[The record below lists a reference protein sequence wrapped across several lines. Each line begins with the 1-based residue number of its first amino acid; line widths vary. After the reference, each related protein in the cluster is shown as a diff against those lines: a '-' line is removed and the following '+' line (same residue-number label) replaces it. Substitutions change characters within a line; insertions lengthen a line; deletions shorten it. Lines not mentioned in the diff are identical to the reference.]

1 MNTLTMA
8 SRPST
13 PRLDTRVAGRAQS
26 RWLGRV
32 GAALLRGLQEARQAR
47 PERELLE
54 LIERRNVKQKEYL
67 S

>member
-13 PRLDTRVAGRAQS
+13 HPLDSRAATRKQS
-26 RWLGRV
+26 GWLGRV
-32 GAALLRGLQEARQAR
+32 GAALWRGLQEARQAR

-54 LIERRNVKQKEYL
+54 LIERRSVKQKEYL

>member
-8 SRPST
+8 SRQST
-13 PRLDTRVAGRAQS
+13 HRLDPRAAGRARS

-32 GAALLRGLQEARQAR
+32 GAALWRGLQEARQAR

-54 LIERRNVKQKEYL
+54 LIERRSITKKEYL